1 MAYMILLGPYL
12 LMECKKKKKKKKM
25 GLTHSHPNWDSRGT
39 AAYVS

>member
-1 MAYMILLGPYL
+1 MFSFMEYL
-12 LMECKKKKKKKKM
+12 NNSKKKKKKKKKM